1 MKKRYDLIVVGAGPA
16 GLVAAMTAGQNGL
29 KVALLERKT
38 DIAKIRRACC
48 EGLLGMF
55 MYTMGDYAIFS
66 PQDKRISFL
75 HNGLS
80 IKYEGPYKNIY
91 GFTMYSING
100 EKVESKEFKPGKERD
115 NISLSTQTAIDKE
128 YLLRGLL
135 EEVQKLNVDI
145 FPGTNVT
152 AVTKVNDGVAITGN
166 GEIFKGSMAIAA
178 DGTLSRM
185 AQQLGFNKERT
196 FLVSILWVI
205 YRGVKGFELPD
216 LTTHIHIERG
226 LDKTIFCMTPG
237 AKEDE
242 FDLCLGCLIPRLDME
257 GDTEYI
263 MKRSLFSSWFKKAKI
278 DEGSATA
285 ALTSHYSP
293 IFTPFRDNVLLVGDS
308 IWSTPAIGIP
318 CAMLS
323 GFKAA
328 NAVTMAHHEGRL
340 DEDGVRSYLDWWKK
354 VCDENDWSFPFRKA
368 FIYILTEEEMD
379 YVFSLFKEPIDFLIQ
394 PYDLRMF
401 HVKEKTEK
409 AIEKMM
415 PIIEKERP
423 DIFSK
428 LQEFFN
434 TPIEKLYA
442 ETAKA
447 GIANR

>member
-1 MKKRYDLIVVGAGPA
+1 MRKRYDLIVVGAGPA
-16 GLVAAMTAGQNGL
+16 GLVAARTAGQNGL

-38 DIAKIRRACC
+38 NIAKIRRACC

-55 MYTMGDYAIFS
+55 MYTMGDYVIFS
-66 PQDKRISFL
+66 AQDKRICFL

-80 IKYEGPYKNIY
+80 VKYEGPYKNIY

-100 EKVESKEFKPGKERD
+100 EKVESKEFKPGKGSN

-128 YLLRGLL
+128 YLLKGLL
-135 EEVQKLNVDI
+135 EEVREVNVDV

-152 AVTKVNDGVAITGN
+152 TVKKVKEGVAITGN
-166 GEIFKGSMAIAA
+166 GEIFEGSMAIAA

-185 AQQLGFNKERT
+185 AKQLGFNKERS
-196 FLVSILWVI
+196 FLVSILWVT
-205 YRGVKGFELPD
+205 YRAQGFELPD
-216 LTTHIHIERG
+216 PTAHTHIERG
-226 LDKTIFCMTPG
+226 LGKTIFCMTPG
-237 AKEDE
+237 AREDE
-242 FDLCLGCLIPRLDME
+242 YDFCLGSPIPRLDME
-257 GDTEYI
+257 ADAEYI
-263 MKRSLFSSWFKKAKI
+263 MKKSRFSSWFKKAKI

-354 VCDENDWSFPFRKA
+354 VCDENDWTLPFRKA
-368 FIYILTEEEMD
+368 FIYVLTEEELD
-379 YVFSLFKEPIDFLIQ
+379 YVFSLFKEPVDFLIQ

-401 HVKEKTEK
+401 HVKDKTEK
-409 AIEKMM
+409 ALEKVL
-415 PIIEKERP
+415 PVIKKERP

-442 ETAKA
+442 ETAKS

>member
-1 MKKRYDLIVVGAGPA
+1 MRKRYDLIVVGAGPA
-16 GLVAAMTAGQNGL
+16 GLVAARTAGQNGL

-38 DIAKIRRACC
+38 NIAKIRRACC
-48 EGLLGMF
+48 EAMLGMF
-55 MYTMGDYAIFS
+55 MYTMGDYVIFS
-66 PQDKRISFL
+66 PQDKRIRFL

-80 IKYEGPYKNIY
+80 IKYEGPYKNIH

-100 EKVESKEFKPGKERD
+100 EKVESKEFKPGKGRD

-135 EEVQKLNVDI
+135 EEVQKLDVDI
-145 FPGTNVT
+145 FPGINVT
-152 AVTKVNDGVAITGN
+152 TVRKSKEEVVITGN
-166 GEIFKGSMAIAA
+166 GEIFEGSMAIAA
-178 DGTLSRM
+178 DGALSRI

-196 FLVSILWVI
+196 FLVSILWAI
-205 YRGVKGFELPD
+205 YRAQGFELPD
-216 LTTHIHIERG
+216 PTAHVHIERG
-226 LDKTIFCMTPG
+226 LGKTIFCMTPG
-237 AKEDE
+237 AREDE
-242 FDLCLGCLIPRLDME
+242 YDFCLGCPIPRLDME
-257 GDTEYI
+257 GDAEYI
-263 MKRSLFSSWFKKAKI
+263 LKKSRFCSWFKKAKI
-278 DEGSATA
+278 DKSSVTA
-285 ALTSHYSP
+285 ALTNHYSP
-293 IFTPFRDNVLLVGDS
+293 IFSPFRDNVLLVGDS

-328 NAVTMAHHEGRL
+328 NAVTIAHLEGSL

-354 VCDENDWSFPFRKA
+354 VCDENDWTLPFRKA
-368 FIYILTEEEMD
+368 FLYILTEEEID

-401 HVKEKTEK
+401 HVKEKTEE
-409 AIEKMM
+409 ALEKVM
-415 PIIEKERP
+415 PVIKEERP
-423 DIFSK
+423 DIFAK

-434 TPIEKLYA
+434 TPIETLYA